1 MLRALETRRGRDPK
15 QFFDLPFGTFQAD
28 PLAAVQS
35 IYAHFGIEYTEAAD
49 ANIRRFRANNPLGK
63 HGAHAYDLDTWRLD
77 PDEIRERF
85 QPYVET
91 FAVPTEPT

>member
-1 MLRALETRRGRDPK
+1 MAPTGSSKKTSHGSE
-15 QFFDLPFGTFQAD
+15 
-28 PLAAVQS
+28 S